1 MSKETLKSIRLW
13 IDKLCQISIGVMSGQ
28 KIDNNEMITM
38 KHKMVKQLIVLSSP
52 LLSKDR
58 NKIEEIYNKIKS
70 LESDV
75 VLWENNKGFFAKSKN
90 AESLIQEV
98 DEKID
103 QAKENIVLLK
113 EKIKMIDQ
121 TNLEV

>member
-1 MSKETLKSIRLW
+1 VINKQFDELN
-13 IDKLCQISIGVMSGQ
+13 IDEFRKNKFKYKNKL
-28 KIDNNEMITM
+28 E
-38 KHKMVKQLIVLSSP
+38 QLRESP
-52 LLSKDR
+52 KGGIKAKNDR
-58 NKIEEIYNKIKS
+58 EKFYNKIKS

-90 AESLIQEV
+90 AESLIREV

-103 QAKENIVLLK
+103 QAKKNIILLK

-121 TNLEV
+121 TDLDV

>member
-1 MSKETLKSIRLW
+1 MINKQFDNLDIDEFRKNKLKYKNKLEQLRESPKGSI
-13 IDKLCQISIGVMSGQ
+13 KA
-28 KIDNNEMITM
+28 KN
-38 KHKMVKQLIVLSSP
+38 
-52 LLSKDR
+52 DR
-58 NKIEEIYNKIKS
+58 EKFYNKIKI

-90 AESLIQEV
+90 AESLIREV

-103 QAKENIVLLK
+103 QAKENIILLK

-121 TNLEV
+121 TDLDG